1 MSLHTEFLP
10 LFENASLLR
19 KIFTWGRESSR
30 QVQDLANKV
39 GGGEQQRSCS
49 PETSLQL
56 QRYEMARYREEGTTH
71 WIGICMRLTL

>member
-10 LFENASLLR
+10 LFENAALLR
-19 KIFTWGRESSR
+19 KILTWGRESSR
-30 QVQDLANKV
+30 QVQDLVSKV

-49 PETSLQL
+49 PENSTQL

-71 WIGICMRLTL
+71 LIGIWPF